1 MNRIGINDL
10 EENYHK
16 TSQSNNFFIFLLPK
30 EANYQDDY
38 TIENCYDAK
47 KYEAAY
53 NQAVEEKKGHF
64 DGLSIDKIAEDIKNK
79 SKTIL
84 ADNCKG
90 FSGSDFD
97 GFKPIFDIIQEIDK
111 L

>member
-1 MNRIGINDL
+1 ML
-10 EENYHK
+10 LLAA
-16 TSQSNNFFIFLLPK
+16 FLLPK
-30 EANYQDDY
+30 SEGFKESF

-47 KYEAAY
+47 KYEEAY

-64 DGLSIDKIAEDIKNK
+64 DGLSIDTIADNIKNK

-84 ADNCKG
+84 AEQAKSFDVK
-90 FSGSDFD
+90 DFE
-97 GFKPIFDIIQEIDK
+97 GFKPIFNLIEETRM